1 MATVACI
8 QPTVICRIWIES
20 FHTRWFN
27 PSDWQCVVDFHQEDL
42 VQAVFIAMMV
52 RQYLINQGTPLPTLS
67 TLPPEIE
74 AMMRDPTI
82 KNHGHVLGFV
92 RSVQAMKE
100 LGFPFFMEDNAHLY
114 LSVGGLLEGS
124 GMFYRRSEQK
134 TSRVIRRMNIIR
146 SLCSTIPLHETGQ
159 LFSTT
164 EDDIDIASTRSN
176 TIDIVPSDN
185 TRPDPD
191 TSQPLA
197 SSLLL
202 PLSGLME
209 AIDAARPSPPI
220 PIIIP
225 THSSNQVKVSE
236 TTIMLNELKE
246 RFERCTRHINS
257 DSKDIH
263 HVLCRNALEVI
274 QLGLK
279 QLETSINLSNE
290 SL

>member
-1 MATVACI
+1 
-8 QPTVICRIWIES
+8 
-20 FHTRWFN
+20 
-27 PSDWQCVVDFHQEDL
+27 
-42 VQAVFIAMMV
+42 
-52 RQYLINQGTPLPTLS
+52 
-67 TLPPEIE
+67 
-74 AMMRDPTI
+74 MMRDPTI
-82 KNHGHVLGFV
+82 KNHDHVLGFV

-100 LGFPFFMEDNAHLY
+100 LGFPFFMEDNAYLY

-124 GMFYRRSEQK
+124 GMFYRRSEQT
-134 TSRVIRRMNIIR
+134 TSRVIHRMNIIR
-146 SLCSTIPLHETGQ
+146 SLCSTVPLHETGQ

-164 EDDIDIASTRSN
+164 EDDIDIASTKSI
-176 TIDIVPSDN
+176 TIDIVPFKSTKSDQ
-185 TRPDPD
+185 D

-202 PLSGLME
+202 PLSGLID
-209 AIDAARPSPPI
+209 AIDAARSSSPVPNTI
-220 PIIIP
+220 PN
-225 THSSNQVKVSE
+225 HSSNHVKASE

-263 HVLCRNALEVI
+263 HIICRNALEVI

-279 QLETSINLSNE
+279 QLEKSINLSNE